1 MTHTFGIFH
10 SFICGS
16 LRKSRRSFFPVSAG
30 NLILL
35 PVILLLF
42 HFLPLSGAT
51 TPPKRIL
58 IINSYSSIE
67 PWTRD
72 LNAGFQE
79 YLSKR
84 KINAHYDYQE
94 LDVRGTLDV
103 KPPLQTVRRLQEL
116 LKNTHY
122 DLIVT
127 NGNDAADLFFDGKLS
142 VSQETPLLIINYL
155 GDLMGKRPPNMP
167 MTGVVSMV
175 RPYSIVKL
183 GLQLKPHARH
193 AVIMAGASAEA
204 REYQKRLRE
213 NAAVAPPVQ
222 LEVLSG
228 TEYSLKELE
237 KKLEEMPE
245 DTLLFFYSWSSVKE
259 EFTDTNRTLRN
270 LSEKFKGLI
279 LGRHWNQL
287 NDGVAG
293 GILSSGY
300 TLGRRGGE
308 LAERIFSGER
318 ASTIPFQNIP
328 PRKVL
333 DYKALARYDIHRSD
347 LPEDLELLN
356 VPENFFRKYWI
367 ELLICG
373 IIILLLFQ
381 CTVFRIYYYKR
392 MIRQVKGLVDK
403 LPVRV
408 AVADLSGKVLFSHIP
423 DPDETVPQELS
434 HLRQLEVFSDQV
446 MSAISGLTGG
456 DNGKLRLEYN
466 SGGRYRQL
474 TLLPLND
481 DSLFHAKAVVCVSVD
496 VTELH
501 EAHRQMALM
510 AERFRLTLHSIG
522 DAVIA
527 TDEEERITFMN
538 PIAATLTGYSQQEAA
553 GLKLKEIFNIVSYL
567 YEKPIESPLSR
578 ALREGRIVEL
588 ANHTDLISRS
598 GKRYHIADSAAPIR
612 DREGKISGG
621 VLVFRNVT
629 DEYEKR
635 DKLRLNDLILEN
647 AGKMAKFSDF
657 TCDLNGKLKYSRLG
671 NDYWPQENGKPM
683 SSERWIAPAD
693 LAVLKEKWKALSCGD
708 IEEFEASYATAPG
721 HPRRHFEL
729 WMRRGRN
736 ESSGKDEIFGVIQDI
751 TRLKENELRY
761 RGNLQ
766 LLETIM
772 NHLPGFIFV
781 KNVDDG
787 FRYLAGNRHFQA
799 LAKHSEDEIIG
810 HTDDEIFREDT
821 AAAEKFKKDDR
832 TVLQSG
838 QTLDTEEILH
848 NDAKPR
854 TVRTIKTIVKQP
866 DGPRLL
872 IGMGIDITR
881 QSQLEQERKT
891 MIAHLNQYINW
902 ERLTNQALTR
912 ILQENDFEKMVIEIL
927 NLIGRAAQADRC
939 YIFRYL
945 DEAGY
950 RAVHEHS
957 WRRDGAASLAEYKKV
972 EIDLHDF
979 PATRARLS
987 AGQECFYSADHVPPE
1002 GDWTPELRH
1011 MTKQHVYAR
1020 MLNRIMIDG
1029 QPYGFIGLDYDRNNI
1044 PDGDYLQIIHNLTRL
1059 YQLAYERHRQNS
1071 RLADSAALQRQIVE
1085 KLSIPLTICDP
1096 GYNIVMINAKARESC
1111 LPPFNGEWANGIPDN
1126 LKCYEASCGSK
1137 EPPEWCPA
1145 RHCLLS
1151 GKECSVE
1158 HEFNGRHMLSSAQP
1172 LYDRNGKLRYILTS
1186 DIDLTDIIRQ
1196 KEELRRAMEAA
1207 QAADRAKSMFLATMS
1222 HEIRTPLNAVL
1233 GFSDLLLDAR
1243 LSAKEQ
1249 TEYLQAIHLAGNS
1262 LLNLINDIL
1271 DLSKLE
1277 AEQTEIIP
1285 APTNLP
1291 ELLHEVVAIFREKI
1305 REKRLDYRQEIP
1317 PRLPILELDRLRL
1330 RQILLN
1336 LLGNAVKFTE
1346 NGSVS
1351 LTVTFEPQDH
1361 SRGRL
1366 RICVADTGIGIRK
1379 DACKTIFQ
1387 PFIQQDALR
1396 DTHVYNGTGLGLAI
1410 SHRLVQRMG
1419 GVIRLESREN
1429 IGSSFTVDLPGI
1441 VYHGDHKKTVEVEA
1455 EAESVVP
1462 AALENQR
1469 ILIVDDVPINLK
1481 VLASMLKKSG
1491 AHPLAAAS
1499 GEEALALLKQ
1509 EKVDAVLT
1517 DLWMPGMNGAE
1528 LAAAIHA
1535 RPESAHLKIIAVTA
1549 DVEAAN
1555 NFPQQD
1561 FSAIL
1566 LKPVTLKKLSGVL
1579 EKTKQ

>member
-142 VSQETPLLIINYL
+142 VPQETPLLIINYL

-167 MTGVVSMV
+167 MTGVVSMI
-175 RPYSIVKL
+175 RPYSVVKL

-222 LEVLSG
+222 LEILSG

-287 NDGVAG
+287 DDGAAG

-318 ASTIPFQNIP
+318 ASTIPLQNIP

-367 ELLICG
+367 ELLASG
-373 IIILLLFQ
+373 IVVLLLFQ
-381 CTVFRIYYYKR
+381 STIFRIYYYKR

-408 AVADLSGKVLFSHIP
+408 AVLDLSGKVLFSHIP
-423 DPDETVPQELS
+423 DPDEIVPQELT
-434 HLRQLEVFSDQV
+434 HLNQLGSLADRIRSELPRLADGS
-446 MSAISGLTGG
+446 SG
-456 DNGKLRLEYN
+456 KIRLEYH
-466 SGGRYRQL
+466 SGDKDRQL
-474 TLLPLND
+474 TLVLLND

-538 PIAATLTGYSQQEAA
+538 PIAATLTGYAQEEVL
-553 GLKLKEIFNIVSYL
+553 GQKLQKIFNIISYRD
-567 YEKPIESPLSR
+567 EKPIESPLSR
-578 ALREGRIVEL
+578 ALNEGRIVEL

-621 VLVFRNVT
+621 VLVFRDVT

-647 AGKMAKFSDF
+647 AGKMAKFSYF
-657 TCDLNGKLKYSRLG
+657 TCEPDGKLKYSRLG
-671 NDYWPQENGKPM
+671 NDYWPEENGKPM
-683 SSERWIAPAD
+683 LPERWIAPAD
-693 LAVLKEKWKALSCGD
+693 LVILKEKWNALSCGD
-708 IEEFEASYATAPG
+708 IEEFEVSYTTAPG
-721 HPRRHFEL
+721 HPRRHFEF

-881 QSQLEQERKT
+881 QSQLERERRK
-891 MIAHLNQYINW
+891 MITHLNQYINW

-912 ILQENDFEKMVIEIL
+912 ILQENDFEKMVVEIL
-927 NLIGRAAQADRC
+927 DLIGRAAQADRC

-945 DEAGY
+945 DETGY
-950 RAVHEHS
+950 RTVHEHS

-1011 MTKQHVYAR
+1011 MAKQHVYAR

-1096 GYNIVMINAKARESC
+1096 DYDIVMINSKAREVC
-1111 LPPFNGEWANGIPDN
+1111 LPQFSEAWTNGNAGRY
-1126 LKCYEASCGSK
+1126 KCHDVSCGSK

-1291 ELLHEVVAIFREKI
+1291 ELLHEVAAIFREKI
-1305 REKRLDYRQEIP
+1305 REKHLDYRQEIP

-1455 EAESVVP
+1455 ESVVP

>member
-1 MTHTFGIFH
+1 MKHTFGIFR

-16 LRKSRRSFFPVSAG
+16 RRKNRKSFFPVSAG
-30 NLILL
+30 NLLRLL
-35 PVILLLF
+35 VFPLFF
-42 HFLPLSGAT
+42 HFLPLTGAT

-58 IINSYSSIE
+58 IINSYSSID
-67 PWTRD
+67 PWTRE

-79 YLSKR
+79 YLSK
-84 KINAHYDYQE
+84 KGINAHYENQE
-94 LDVRGTLDV
+94 LDVKGTLDV
-103 KPPLQTVRRLQEL
+103 KPSQQAVEQIRKL
-116 LKNTHY
+116 LKNNRY
-122 DLIVT
+122 DLIIT
-127 NGNDAADLFFDGKLS
+127 SGNDATDLFFNRELTASG
-142 VSQETPLLIINYL
+142 ETPLLIINYL
-155 GDLMGKRPPNMP
+155 GDLLGKRPPDMP
-167 MTGVVSMV
+167 MTGVVSMLQ
-175 RPYSIVKL
+175 PYSVIKF
-183 GLQLKPHARH
+183 GMQLKPQARR
-193 AVIMAGASAEA
+193 AVIMIGASAEA
-204 REYQKRLRE
+204 REFQKRLQE
-213 NAAVAPPVQ
+213 NTAIAPQIQ
-222 LEVLSG
+222 LEIFSG
-228 TEYSLKELE
+228 TKHSLKELE
-237 KKLEEMPE
+237 GKLREMPE

-259 EFTDTNRTLRN
+259 EFSDANRVLRN
-270 LSEKFKGLI
+270 LSGKFKGMI

-287 NDGVAG
+287 DNGAVG
-293 GILSSGY
+293 GILISGRD
-300 TLGRRGGE
+300 LGTRGAE
-308 LAERIFSGER
+308 IAERIFSGEK
-318 ASTIPFQNIP
+318 ASSIPIQNIP
-328 PRKVL
+328 SRKVL
-333 DYKALARYDIHRSD
+333 DYKALSRYGIHRAD
-347 LPEDLELLN
+347 LPKDMELLN
-356 VPENFFRKYWI
+356 VPENFFRKHWV

-373 IIILLLFQ
+373 ILILLLFQ
-381 CTVFRIYYYKR
+381 STVFRIYYYKR
-392 MIRQVKGLVDK
+392 MTRQIKGLFDK

-408 AVADLSGKVLFSHIP
+408 AVMDLSGKVLFSHIP
-423 DPDETVPQELS
+423 DPDETVPQELA
-434 HLRQLEVFSDQV
+434 HLGQLNSLAKRIQDAIPELINGSSDR
-446 MSAISGLTGG
+446 IRLDYHSGNR
-456 DNGKLRLEYN
+456 D
-466 SGGRYRQL
+466 RQL

-496 VTELH
+496 VTELR

-527 TDEEERITFMN
+527 TDEEERITFIN
-538 PIAATLTGYSQQEAA
+538 PVAAALTGYSQQEVT
-553 GLKLKEIFNIVSYL
+553 GLKLKEVFNIISYRD
-567 YEKPIESPLSR
+567 EKPIESPLSR
-578 ALREGRIVEL
+578 ALREGKIVEL
-588 ANHTDLISRS
+588 ANHTDLISRT

-621 VLVFRNVT
+621 VLVFRDVT

-635 DKLRLNDLILEN
+635 DRLRLNDLILEN
-647 AGKMAKFSDF
+647 AGKMAKFNDF
-657 TCDLNGKLKYSRLG
+657 TCDLDRNLKYSRLG
-671 NDYWPQENGKPM
+671 NDYWPQENGKFISP
-683 SSERWIAPAD
+683 ERWIAPAD
-693 LAVLKEKWKALSCGD
+693 LAVLKEKWEALSKGE
-708 IEEFEASYATAPG
+708 IEEFEASYTTAPG
-721 HPRRHFEL
+721 YPRRHFEL
-729 WMRRGRN
+729 WMRRGQN

-761 RGNLQ
+761 RNNLQ

-772 NHLPGFIFV
+772 DHLPGFIFV

-787 FRYLAGNRHFQA
+787 FRYLAGNRHFQM
-799 LAKHSEDEIIG
+799 LAKRTENEIIG
-810 HTDDEIFREDT
+810 HTDDEVFSADT

-832 TVLQSG
+832 TVVQSG
-838 QTLDTEEILH
+838 QTLDTEEVLH
-848 NDAKPR
+848 NDASPR
-854 TVRTIKTIVKQP
+854 TVRTIKTVVTQP

-881 QSQLEQERKT
+881 QSQLEQERRK

-902 ERLTNQALTR
+902 EKLTNQALTR
-912 ILQENDFEKMVIEIL
+912 ILQENDFEKMVVEIL
-927 NLIGRAAQADRC
+927 DLIGRAAQADRC

-950 RAVHEHS
+950 HAVHEHS
-957 WRRDGAASLAEYKKV
+957 WRRDGATSLAEYKKMEV
-972 EIDLHDF
+972 DLHNF
-979 PATRARLS
+979 PATKAMLA

-1002 GDWTPELRH
+1002 GDWAPELRH
-1011 MTKQHVYAR
+1011 MAQQHVYAR

-1044 PDGDYLQIIHNLTRL
+1044 PDGDHLQIIHNLTRL
-1059 YQLAYERHRQNS
+1059 YQLAYERDRQNS
-1071 RLADSAALQRQIVE
+1071 RLADSAALQKQIVE

-1096 GYNIVMINAKARESC
+1096 DYNIVMINSKAREAC
-1111 LPPFNGEWANGIPDN
+1111 LPRFAEEWVNGTAGKQ
-1126 LKCYEASCGSK
+1126 KCHDVSCGSK
-1137 EPPEWCPA
+1137 EPPEWCPV

-1151 GKECSVE
+1151 GREYSAE
-1158 HEFNGRHMLSSAQP
+1158 YELNGRHMLSSAQP

-1233 GFSDLLLDAR
+1233 GFSDLLLDAH

-1262 LLNLINDIL
+1262 LLSLINDIL

-1285 APTNLP
+1285 VPTDLP
-1291 ELLHEVVAIFREKI
+1291 ELLHEVAAIFREKL
-1305 REKRLDYRQEIP
+1305 REKHLDYRREVP
-1317 PRLPILELDRLRL
+1317 DDLPILELDRLRL

-1336 LLGNAVKFTE
+1336 LFGNAVKFTE

-1351 LTVTFEPQDH
+1351 LTVAFEPQDQT
-1361 SRGRL
+1361 RGRL
-1366 RICVADTGIGIRK
+1366 RICVSDTGIGIRK
-1379 DACKTIFQ
+1379 DACKKIFQ

-1429 IGSSFTVDLPGI
+1429 VGSSFTVDLPGI
-1441 VYHGDHKKTVEVEA
+1441 VYHDDKKRHPMETGT
-1455 EAESVVP
+1455 ESAVP
-1462 AALENQR
+1462 AALKNRR

-1481 VLASMLKKSG
+1481 VLASMLRKSG

-1535 RPESAHLKIIAVTA
+1535 RPESAHMKIVAVTA
-1549 DVEAAN
+1549 DVEASS
-1555 NFPQQD
+1555 NFPQQE
-1561 FSAIL
+1561 FSAVL
-1566 LKPVTLKKLSGVL
+1566 LKPVTLKKLSSVL
-1579 EKTKQ
+1579 EKIEK